1 MKKNSFFALDDV
13 FEVLEKEGKKRKKSK
28 AMIDVIKRIKNKK
41 AKIFLR
47 NEIQKMDLNFQK
59 TNQGSKIKPIK
70 HFKQFLARINPI
82 QNNQVFWN
90 FLKIPSHSIQK
101 DK

>member
-1 MKKNSFFALDDV
+1 MH
-13 FEVLEKEGKKRKKSK
+13 
-28 AMIDVIKRIKNKK
+28 
-41 AKIFLR
+41 
-47 NEIQKMDLNFQK
+47 LNFQK